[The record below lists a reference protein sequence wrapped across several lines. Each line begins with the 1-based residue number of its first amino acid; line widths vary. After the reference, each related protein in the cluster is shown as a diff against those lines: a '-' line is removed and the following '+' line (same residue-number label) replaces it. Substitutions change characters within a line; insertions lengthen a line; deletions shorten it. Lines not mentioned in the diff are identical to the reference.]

1 MRRQILFLLLL
12 VAVSTTSLAQVDGDY
27 RTDQTGI
34 WTAPTTWQV
43 FVSGAWQN
51 VETAGAGVF
60 QNITPTSASGAILI
74 QNAVTVT
81 SSVTANQ
88 VTHSA
93 GNITINASQTLTIT
107 DDGSAAIDFIH
118 TAGGFVVTGAL
129 VFDTNTTYE
138 HRRNGGTI
146 PLATWNTGSTCYI
159 TGITTTNPTINSAS
173 AFYNFTWEC
182 ASQAGNRSFNSNVR
196 IVNGDLLISNTNN
209 QLVNFGSGTAFTLD
223 VQGDLEVTGNSI
235 IRFCTTA
242 NPVVINVEGGFD
254 YSSSAAGTSSL
265 KTSGTY
271 TLNVANDFVQNSGT
285 INLAAGA
292 NVSTINVEG
301 DFVQNGGTLTESS
314 TGSIE
319 FGFTGTG
326 GQQSFIQSGTIA
338 NAIDFAVSNTAGLIL
353 NTNATL
359 PRNFDQ
365 LGGSGNVDLN
375 GNVLT
380 INGSLSQASGSLA
393 VNSASQLI
401 LQGTGVLP
409 GVGFPISF
417 SGSDLA
423 RLQLNQ
429 TGTFETSSSITIAN
443 LDLFNGALSTS
454 SISIADGGTIER
466 RLGSISNAPGGSNY
480 NLVYNITV
488 ATNTGPEMPASA
500 TVLNNLTKQTGTAAL
515 TLNQALVTVNGNL
528 TLSNGTFA
536 LGANSLS
543 LSGNFIANSALTTA
557 AGSTFTFTG
566 ASATLSGSTAPSFRD
581 IVVNGSL
588 SSSVNYNVAGNY
600 TIGIGAD
607 VSASSGTVTFNGTTA
622 IANGGTINLNAV
634 TVAANSSLTAPSNEM
649 GIAGNFIITNGT
661 STFNNNGGTIIFNG
675 ATVLSGTATK
685 TFNNITVSN
694 GSTLSGAVSWGFNG
708 QVLNDGTIS
717 FTAGTCTINGAAEL
731 DGTGSTSFFDLTINA
746 ANSLTTANS
755 ITIVDDLTVNGTLT
769 ATSGTFTFSTAT
781 CSIVGTGTKNFFSIS
796 VPASGTLTYAV
807 IVNIAGDLMVDGT
820 LAEGS
825 GTTIFNG
832 SGTSA
837 IQGSGTISFNFLTIN
852 LGVDVEAG
860 VAFSLD
866 DDLTV
871 NGTFSSTDEITI
883 TGPVIILG
891 SGTSTFTDINIV
903 AGNTLTPNMNI
914 SISGGLIVDG
924 TLAAGNSTTTFDGS
938 TTISGSGTVNF
949 NFLVITDEL
958 TSSSGVIS
966 VVRDF
971 TNNGTFNHNG
981 GTVSFSTTGTV
992 QQQILGS
999 NSIEFNNL
1007 TANNVGVAVDLVN
1020 NITAPATVSIYGT
1033 LTLGETATVFDADG
1047 AGTSEL
1053 ILVSTNDDPTSDARV
1068 AALPAAS
1075 SNITGNITVQ
1085 RFVSDESTGRFYR
1098 YISSP
1103 VVGATVS
1110 QLKAA
1115 IPVTGVFADP
1125 SDDFSTPPCTGCIPT
1140 NPSLYSYNEST
1151 SAYVAFPGSG
1161 INSSSAP
1168 FVSGRG
1174 YSAFFR
1180 HQGSGGVGSVVI
1192 NFRGTNPPQTGVTLP
1207 VSSSASGFSLVGNPY
1222 PSAIVWNN
1230 GAGWTKS
1237 NIADGI
1243 VVRDNATGVHQA
1255 YSAVTG
1261 TGIIAAGQ
1269 AFWVQSSAGGASLSI
1284 NEGAKSSSSTSFY
1297 KLDQPILDEVNL
1309 LLTKTSTG
1317 TTDMTTISRKQGSVA
1332 GLDAFD
1338 VVKFDNSMD
1347 NGSTVIQ
1354 VHDLA
1359 FMSGSTMLLV
1369 SAVPE
1374 VSCGGTYNLRIRDV
1388 LNSGEATAS
1397 YTMDIQLGG
1406 SFAALDWILMDSET
1420 GGEHHLSDGPYQFV
1434 VNSGDASV
1442 SSFASGTRFLTNR
1455 FSIKA
1460 ISQPIDASLAI
1471 SASQT
1476 VCDGSEGLL
1485 SIADSQ
1491 LGMTYGVEVNGQL
1504 YQAVK
1509 QGNGN
1514 DLNIFIP
1521 SEYLQSGSNAIRV
1534 HVSAGCDSQFL
1545 VQSAS
1550 IEKSGI
1556 YDVVNTAGGLL
1567 CKPGSAVVS
1576 AEASA
1581 PGAILKWYDQLNST
1595 APIGTGEVFNTPEL
1609 FATKTYYVAASNALG
1624 CEGMRIPVEVVISDL
1639 SSLIEVSKSSEK
1651 VCSGQSLTLTAS
1663 STLEDG
1669 EYKWYEGLTSENPIF
1684 EGASFATGALS
1695 KSTSFF
1701 VAFHSNSG
1709 CESSRIEIEAVVDS
1723 FNPAMNITLSQP
1735 EVCIGSTHSIL
1746 ASGAPLGS
1754 SYQWFDT
1761 ETGTN
1766 PIHVG
1771 NIFVTKALSETTT
1784 YYLRSVNSAGCISS
1798 ELYEVIAPVSQSP
1811 ETIFAFQASEVCP
1824 DADVSLNLVPGDVSN
1839 VTYKWYESELS
1850 TVSIFEGKT
1859 LNTQLGSS
1867 TTYFVSA
1874 VNAYGC
1880 ESGER
1885 KAINAPVIELN
1896 DPIIENPEPGVLS
1909 VNNIAIGE
1917 WQWYYNDEAMS
1928 GETGKSI
1935 VADNVGKYAFEVTY
1949 KGCKTW
1955 TSTFAGPHVVT
1966 GITERSVTYHV
1977 FPNPATEKLL
1987 IEIVEIEPVT
1997 ATLYDAKGALVGE
2010 IGLTHES
2017 DRWKGEYDVNAV
2029 TSGNYFLRLTTGK
2042 KSITHQVIIRK

>member
-12 VAVSTTSLAQVDGDY
+12 LAASTASLAQVDGDY

-118 TAGGFVVTGAL
+118 TAGGFIVTGTL
-129 VFDTNTTYE
+129 VFDTNATYE

-182 ASQAGNRSFNSNVR
+182 ASQAGNRNFNSNVR

-209 QLVNFGSGTAFTLD
+209 QLVNFASGTAFTLD
-223 VQGDLEVTGNSI
+223 VQGDLDVTGNSL

-242 NPVVINVEGGFD
+242 NPVVINVDGGFD

-265 KTSGTY
+265 KTSGVY

-292 NVSTINVEG
+292 NVGTINIGG

-314 TGSIE
+314 TGTVE
-319 FGFTGTG
+319 FEFDGTG
-326 GQQSFIQSGTIA
+326 GQQSYTQSGTIT
-338 NAIDFAVSNTAGLIL
+338 NSIDFAVSNAAGVLL

-365 LGGSGNVDLN
+365 LSGSGDVDLG
-375 GNVLT
+375 GNSLS
-380 INGSLSQASGSLA
+380 INGSLSQASGSLV
-393 VNSASQLI
+393 VNSTSQLI

-417 SGSDLA
+417 SGSELA

-429 TGTFETSSSITIAN
+429 TGTFETSSSITITN

-500 TVLNNLTKQTGTAAL
+500 TVLNNLTKQTGTATL

-588 SSSVNYNVAGNY
+588 ASSVNYNVAGNY
-600 TIGIGAD
+600 TVGTGAD

-622 IANGGTINLNAV
+622 ITNNGTINLNAV

-675 ATVLSGTATK
+675 STVLSGTATK

-694 GSTLSGAVSWGFNG
+694 GSALSGAVSWGFNG
-708 QVLNDGTIS
+708 QAVNDGTIS

-746 ANSLTTANS
+746 ANSLTTSNS
-755 ITIVDDLTVNGTLT
+755 FNIADDFSI
-769 ATSGTFTFSTAT
+769 AGTFTASAGTVSFTTAA

-796 VPASGTLTYAV
+796 IPGSGVLTYAV
-807 IVNIAGDLMVDGT
+807 IVNIAGDLTVDGT

-825 GTTIFNG
+825 GTTIFDG

-837 IQGSGTISFNFLTIN
+837 IQGNGTISFNFLTIN
-852 LGVDVEAG
+852 LGADVEAG
-860 VAFSLD
+860 VSFSLD

-871 NGTFSSTDEITI
+871 NGTFSSTDEISI

-891 SGTSTFTDINIV
+891 SGASTFTDINIL
-903 AGNTLTPNMNI
+903 AGNTLTPNKDI

-924 TLAAGNSTTTFDGS
+924 TLAAGNSTTTFEGS

-966 VVRDF
+966 VVRNF

-1033 LTLGETATVFDADG
+1033 LTMGETATVFDADG

-1053 ILVSTNDDPTSDARV
+1053 ILVSTDDDPTSDARV

-1161 INSSSAP
+1161 VNSSSAP
-1168 FVSGRG
+1168 FISGRG

-1230 GAGWTKS
+1230 GAGWTKT

-1255 YSAVTG
+1255 YSAATG
-1261 TGIIAAGQ
+1261 NGIIAAGQ
-1269 AFWVQSSAGGASLSI
+1269 AFWVQSSAGGAALSI

-1297 KLDQPILDEVNL
+1297 KLDQPILDEVSL
-1309 LLTKTSTG
+1309 LLTKTLTG

-1347 NGSTVIQ
+1347 NGSTVTQ
-1354 VHDLA
+1354 VHDVA
-1359 FMSGSTMLLV
+1359 FMNGSSMLLV

-1374 VSCGGTYNLRIRDV
+1374 VTCGGTYNLRIRDV

-1434 VNSGDASV
+1434 VNAGDASV

-1476 VCDGSEGLL
+1476 VCDGSEGLI
-1485 SIADSQ
+1485 SIANSQ

-1504 YQAVK
+1504 YQAVE

-1514 DLNIFIP
+1514 NLNVFIP

-1534 HVSAGCDSQFL
+1534 HVNSGCDSQFL

-1556 YDVVNTAGGLL
+1556 YDVVNTVGGIL

-1595 APIGTGEVFNTPEL
+1595 THISTGEVFNTPEL

-1684 EGASFATGALS
+1684 EGASFTTGALN

-1701 VAFHSNSG
+1701 VAFHANSG

-1723 FNPAMNITLSQP
+1723 FNPVINITLSQS
-1735 EVCIGSTHSIL
+1735 EVCIGGTHSVL

-1754 SYQWFDT
+1754 SYQWFNT

-1771 NIFVTKALSETTT
+1771 NTFVTKALSETTT

-1811 ETIFAFQASEVCP
+1811 ETIVTFQASEVCP

-1839 VTYKWYESELS
+1839 VTYKWYESEQS
-1850 TVSIFEGKT
+1850 TVLIFEGKT

-1874 VNAYGC
+1874 VNAFGC

-1917 WQWYYNDEAMS
+1917 WQWYFNDEAMS

-1966 GITERSVTYHV
+1966 GITEKSVTYHV

-1987 IEIVEIEPVT
+1987 IEVVEVEPVT
-1997 ATLYDAKGALVGE
+1997 ATLYDAKGAIVGE
-2010 IGLTHES
+2010 IGLTQES